1 MSPRIGWSLAIAV
14 GFSVLPAARASEETT
29 TAQRGERA
37 LLGRSFLPG
46 TIPLS
51 SYDNA
56 WRVWSDDAQTPPKD
70 YSNAFM
76 ERYGLHPSPYPNGR
90 YPMGLRETKGLLGK
104 GIATD
109 CMICHGGS
117 IAGKSYVGLGNS
129 SLDFEAF
136 VVEMAKAEG
145 GSGKLPFRFC
155 NTRGTSE
162 AGAFAVYLLGFRE
175 PDLRLRIKHLDLEIH
190 DDMCEDVPAWW
201 LLKKKKTM
209 YATGTGD
216 ARSVRSLMQFML
228 NPLNFTSTFE
238 REEPTFRDIR
248 EYLLTL
254 QPPKYPLPI
263 DAKLA
268 HKGEALFT
276 KTCSKCHGTYGEKWT
291 YPNRVVPLDEI
302 GTDPAR
308 FHGLS
313 EKFGNAYAE
322 SWFAKEKEGW
332 FGDEYKPIRTSGYQA
347 PPLDGIWATAPYF
360 HNGSAPTVYH
370 VLNSKARP
378 KVFTRSFHTG
388 LDDYDSEKLGWNVK
402 EVDGKLDPVL
412 PAIERRRIYDT
423 TQPGRGNTGH
433 TFGDKFT
440 DDERMAV
447 IEYLKTL

>member
-1 MSPRIGWSLAIAV
+1 MFLVPASAV
-14 GFSVLPAARASEETT
+14 AEDLTP
-29 TAQRGERA
+29 AQRGERA

-46 TIPLS
+46 TIPIS
-51 SYDNA
+51 AYENV
-56 WRVWSDDAQTPPKD
+56 WRIWSDDLSARPKD
-70 YSNAFM
+70 FDQAFM
-76 ERYGLHPSPYPNGR
+76 ERYGLHLAPYPNGR
-90 YPMGLRETKGLLGK
+90 YPMGIRETKGLLGK
-104 GIATD
+104 ALATD
-109 CMICHGGS
+109 CMLCHGGS
-117 IAGKSYVGLGNS
+117 IAGKSYVGLGNA

-136 VVEMAKAEG
+136 VVELAKAEG
-145 GSGKLPFRFC
+145 GTGKLPFHFC
-155 NTRGTSE
+155 NVRGTSE

-175 PDLRLRIKHLDLEIH
+175 PDLRLRTKHVDLGIH

-209 YATGTGD
+209 YATGGGD
-216 ARSVRSLMQFML
+216 ARSVRSLMQFMM
-228 NPLNFTSTFE
+228 NPLNFSSTFE

-263 DAKLA
+263 DEKLA
-268 HKGEALFT
+268 RKGEALFT
-276 KTCSKCHGTYGEKWT
+276 KTCSRCHGTYGEKWT

-308 FHGLS
+308 YHGLT
-313 EKFGNAYAE
+313 EKFGQAYAD

-332 FGDEYKPIRTSGYQA
+332 LGDDYKPIRTAGYQA

-378 KVFTRSFHTG
+378 KVFTRSFRTG
-388 LDDYDSEKLGWNVK
+388 LDEYDSEKLGWKVK
-402 EVDGKLDPVL
+402 EVETNSSL
-412 PAIERRRIYDT
+412 PPIELRKIYDT
-423 TQPGRGNTGH
+423 RQPGRSNGGH
-433 TFGDKFT
+433 TFGDKFS
-440 DDERMAV
+440 DQERMAV

>member
-1 MSPRIGWSLAIAV
+1 
-14 GFSVLPAARASEETT
+14 
-29 TAQRGERA
+29 
-37 LLGRSFLPG
+37 
-46 TIPLS
+46 
-51 SYDNA
+51 
-56 WRVWSDDAQTPPKD
+56 
-70 YSNAFM
+70 
-76 ERYGLHPSPYPNGR
+76 
-90 YPMGLRETKGLLGK
+90 
-104 GIATD
+104 
-109 CMICHGGS
+109 
-117 IAGKSYVGLGNS
+117 
-129 SLDFEAF
+129 
-136 VVEMAKAEG
+136 
-145 GSGKLPFRFC
+145 
-155 NTRGTSE
+155 
-162 AGAFAVYLLGFRE
+162 
-175 PDLRLRIKHLDLEIH
+175 
-190 DDMCEDVPAWW
+190 
-201 LLKKKKTM
+201 
-209 YATGTGD
+209 
-216 ARSVRSLMQFML
+216 MQFML

-332 FGDEYKPIRTSGYQA
+332 FGDEYKPIRTAGYQA